1 MFTLEY
7 AIREVPENQM
17 CLKLN
22 GHTSF
27 WSMPMILIY
36 WGGIVSAARKNTE
49 AVVDASVEV
58 GLEVNADKN

>member
-7 AIREVPENQM
+7 AIREVPENQVCSKNWM
-17 CLKLN
+17 

-27 WSMPMILIY
+27 WSVPMILIY
-36 WGGIVSAARKNTE
+36 WGKSWVPQKNTE
-49 AVVDASVEV
+49 VVVDASVEV